1 MLRIK
6 ELRMQN
12 NLTQDELGKKINLT
26 GKTIWAY
33 ENQIATPPLDVLI
46 KLACAFSCSIDYLVG
61 IEDDIGNITVIHQT
75 DHVKSLSPSEQK
87 LIDLLR
93 KKPPLNATDW
103 ISLYTELPHHLQEN
117 IFAELKGMHLGY
129 KCKNKKQGEK

>member
-46 KLACAFSCSIDYLVG
+46 KLACAFSCSIDYLLISGPRVRVPEG
-61 IEDDIGNITVIHQT
+61 APGKRSKTAVLLLFSYVFYVFLTDNTTQT
-75 DHVKSLSPSEQK
+75 KPFSP
-87 LIDLLR
+87 
-93 KKPPLNATDW
+93 
-103 ISLYTELPHHLQEN
+103 
-117 IFAELKGMHLGY
+117 IFP
-129 KCKNKKQGEK
+129 KCQVVLF